1 MKPSESLSFWDYVRE
16 AFHWKSALPLLGS
29 LPLNKMGLGAFVVAG
44 LANPGFWLLGAA
56 FEISLLFGLASS
68 QRFQKL
74 VEAQRLLDSQ
84 STWKEKVERAVVRL
98 SVANRERYR
107 ALLAECRRIL
117 GDAESLDSDSL
128 GQFRDLRTRSLS
140 QLLTIFLRLLGS
152 KELIEA
158 NLPTV
163 DAAELKREASEVEKR
178 LSTMNEET
186 PLKRSLQG
194 TLEIHRRRLENME
207 RALESLRVIDAE
219 LERIEKQVELI
230 REETAVSGK
239 PEILTTRL
247 DAVTSTMSE
256 TNRWMDDH
264 SEFFSSLSGD
274 ETIGSVSELPELP
287 PEIEKE

>member
-1 MKPSESLSFWDYVRE
+1 MKPVESLSFWEYVRE

-56 FEISLLFGLASS
+56 FEVSLLFGLASS

-84 STWKEKVERAVVRL
+84 STWKEKVERAVARL

-163 DAAELKREASEVEKR
+163 DASELKREAAEVEKR
-178 LSTMNEET
+178 LTTMNEET
-186 PLKRSLQG
+186 PLKRSLEG
-194 TLEIHRRRLENME
+194 TLDIHRRRLENLE

-239 PEILTTRL
+239 PELLTTRL

-274 ETIGSVSELPELP
+274 ETIGSVSELPDLP